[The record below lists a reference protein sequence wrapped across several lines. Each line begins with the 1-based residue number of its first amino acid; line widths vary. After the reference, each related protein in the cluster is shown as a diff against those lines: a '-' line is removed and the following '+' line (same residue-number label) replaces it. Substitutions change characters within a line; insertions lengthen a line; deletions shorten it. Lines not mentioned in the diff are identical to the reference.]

1 MKSVLYA
8 SAVRSLIYSQVCT
21 RPDLTFVTG
30 MLDKYQKNPGL
41 CHWNKIKKNFRYIQG
56 AKGLM
61 LMYERLDNLE
71 MVGYSDLDYVGCLDT
86 EKSTSGYVFKLAGRA
101 ISRSSSKQNVIALS
115 TMYAELVACY
125 EAMGQALW
133 LKKLVPGLK
142 VVDIIER
149 PLKIYCDNE
158 PIVLHAHNN
167 KKTKVV
173 KDRRR

>member
-1 MKSVLYA
+1 MKSVPYA
-8 SAVRSLIYSQVCT
+8 STVRSLIYSQVCT
-21 RPDLTFVTG
+21 RPDLAFVTG
-30 MLDKYQKNPGL
+30 MLGKYQKNPGL
-41 CHWNKIKKNFRYIQG
+41 CHWNKIKKSFRYIQG
-56 AKGLM
+56 TKGLM

-115 TMYAELVACY
+115 MMYAELVACY

-142 VVDIIER
+142 VADIIER